1 MKFNLPNI
9 KIPDISLSLPHITLP
24 KFDFRRKSVSSR
36 VDDDSANNI
45 PEDDNTYVEETS
57 DIDETSDADEE
68 CEPAAPESK
77 PKSYGIEVSED
88 QLRVV
93 WAGEIGFSLLIVFAA
108 VLVAIAS

>member
-9 KIPDISLSLPHITLP
+9 KMPDISLSLPHITLP
-24 KFDFRRKSVSSR
+24 KFDFRKKPVSSR
-36 VDDDSANNI
+36 VDDDSTNDI

-77 PKSYGIEVSED
+77 PKSCGIVVSED